1 MINLIN
7 PMLSASFYGR
17 MARKQYIA
25 GQFTSH
31 FPFLEGVAGL
41 GPFCLY
47 MMAYLLCASQRLS
60 AVRCRLWSEIA
71 YPFCLCASEGQHEL
85 PFLWPRYAWHYLVSP
100 TPPYFLHRVK
110 ARGWALCRC
119 QEVLRN
125 LTSGDG
131 WVKTL

>member
-1 MINLIN
+1 MINLIT

-25 GQFTSH
+25 GQFH
-31 FPFLEGVAGL
+31 FAFSLLRRCCWPWVFL
-41 GPFCLY
+41 P
-47 MMAYLLCASQRLS
+47 MMAYLLGASQRLS
-60 AVRCRLWSEIA
+60 AARCHLWSEIA

-85 PFLWPRYAWHYLVSP
+85 PFLWPRYAWHSLISP